1 MVLAKPARSVLLAAI
16 LPPTELNF
24 GVPLHQFAK
33 EFAKVLGPWAFI
45 LLAPGHSSLLP
56 VFLATFGLGVT
67 NAVDSCVCVCVCHTC
82 VCACGVRVCTCA
94 CVCAF
99 YSVAAMLHFGLCTA
113 SRRRGPA
120 KVEANSR

>member
-67 NAVDSCVCVCVCHTC
+67 NAVDSCVSVCVCLSHVCVCVW
-82 VCACGVRVCTCA
+82 CA
-94 CVCAF
+94 CVYMCMRVRVLFSCCHAAF
-99 YSVAAMLHFGLCTA
+99 RPLHRLPTPRTGK
-113 SRRRGPA
+113 SR
-120 KVEANSR
+120 S